1 MLFNYLLIFYMVTGE
16 VYCMEIASDDVSD
29 DVIQEDIT
37 SNSDTN
43 QNLKFKILYGFFLIW
58 IITFT
63 LDKIK

>member
-16 VYCMEIASDDVSD
+16 VYCMEIANNDVSD
-29 DVIQEDIT
+29 DVIQEDVT
-37 SNSDTN
+37 PNSGTD

-63 LDKIK
+63 LDKMK